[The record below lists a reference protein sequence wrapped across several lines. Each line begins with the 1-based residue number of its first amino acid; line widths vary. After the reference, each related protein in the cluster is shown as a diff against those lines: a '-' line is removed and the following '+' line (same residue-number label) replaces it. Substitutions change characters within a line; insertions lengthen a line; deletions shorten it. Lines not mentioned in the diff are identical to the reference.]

1 MSCSP
6 ASSTTRHILH
16 HLHLGRIPFTK
27 TGALQ
32 SLLVSKHL
40 RAKASAT
47 TSPPPTLLTSEF
59 NPVYTLGRRET
70 SVTDEQLSHLRYDG
84 KAEVH
89 STLRGGQTTFHGPG
103 QMTGYLICDLKSHNL
118 TPRCYIRKLESSI
131 ISLLEK
137 YGVKA
142 FTTEDPGVWVTTEE
156 KICAVGVHMRR
167 NVTSYGVGLN
177 VNTDLRWLDRIVG
190 CGLVG
195 KRATSL
201 QRLGVEGKTVEE
213 VAGDWATELVRTI
226 GMAGTKRVGV
236 EELLGDEEKGAWER
250 GEVLGKEE

>member
-1 MSCSP
+1 MSCP
-6 ASSTTRHILH
+6 PISTTNHILH

-32 SLLVSKHL
+32 TLLVSAHL
-40 RAKASAT
+40 RAKA
-47 TSPPPTLLTSEF
+47 TSTPAPPPVLLTSEF

-70 SVTDEQLSHLRYDG
+70 SVTDDQLLHLRYDG

-118 TPRCYIRKLESSI
+118 TPRCYIRKLETSI

-137 YGVKA
+137 YGVKG
-142 FTTEDPGVWVTTEE
+142 FTTEDPGVWVSNEE

-177 VNTDLRWLDRIVG
+177 VNTDLAWLERIVG

-201 QRLGVEGKTVEE
+201 QKLGVQGKTVEE
-213 VAGDWATELVRTI
+213 VGEDWARELVRTL
-226 GMAGTKRVGV
+226 GMQGTSRYVSKV
-236 EELLGDEEKGAWER
+236 DI
-250 GEVLGKEE
+250 